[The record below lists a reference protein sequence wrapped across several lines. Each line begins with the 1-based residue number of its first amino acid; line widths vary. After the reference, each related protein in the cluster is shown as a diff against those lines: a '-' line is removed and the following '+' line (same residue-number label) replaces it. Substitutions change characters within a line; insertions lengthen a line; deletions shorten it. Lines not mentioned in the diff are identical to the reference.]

1 MKSKKDRNDICPF
14 LKNLLFF
21 QIAIFQ
27 ILLNSV
33 ILKTV
38 RKMKTLFEKLKIKPK
53 NIELYET
60 AFSHS
65 SYANEHKKKKDYERL
80 EFLGDAVVDLVVSDY
95 LYSHNLPNE
104 GELTKTRASYV
115 CENALYVYSSD
126 LGLQEYIR
134 VGHGEENHGGKYK
147 KAIVADIFEA
157 LTGAIYLDLGYATAR
172 RVVLSIIVPYIEDA
186 NICFFLDYKS
196 ALQEAVQTASKSLKY
211 QVIHEE
217 GPSHNKTFQVEV
229 RVDGILYGTGVGN
242 SKKEAEQNA
251 AKDALSKNSTFSL

>member
-1 MKSKKDRNDICPF
+1 ME
-14 LKNLLFF
+14 
-21 QIAIFQ
+21 
-27 ILLNSV
+27 
-33 ILKTV
+33 
-38 RKMKTLFEKLKIKPK
+38 TLFKKLKITPK
-53 NIELYET
+53 NKGLYET

-95 LYSHNLPNE
+95 LYSHNLHDE

-115 CENALYVYSSD
+115 CENALYVYATD

-134 VGHGEENHGGKYK
+134 VGHGEESHGGQYK

-157 LTGAIYLDLGYATAR
+157 MTGAIYLDLGYATVR
-172 RVVLSIIVPYIEDA
+172 RVLLSIIVPYIEDQ

-196 ALQEAVQTASKSLKY
+196 ALQEAVQTMSQSLKY
-211 QVIHEE
+211 QVVHES
-217 GPSHNKTFQVEV
+217 GPSHHKTFQVEV
-229 RVDGILYGTGVGN
+229 RVDGILYGTGIGS

-251 AKDALSKNSTFSL
+251 AKEALSKNPSVFIEEKEKE